1 MRFITRAHHRWL
13 FSTLLILS
21 IVSFAVPHASQDD
34 ASDEFILFVSDRA
47 FPSSLGMCGD
57 CEDIYVMPPAGELPA
72 MPNAIRARPCPVGIS
87 TSSTSMAPA

>member
-1 MRFITRAHHRWL
+1 MTLSQRVHDKRVF
-13 FSTLLILS
+13 FSVLILS
-21 IVSFAVPHASQDD
+21 IASFAVPHASQDD

-72 MPNAIRARPCPVGIS
+72 MPNAIRVRPCPVGIS
-87 TSSTSMAPA
+87 ISSTSMAAA

>member
-1 MRFITRAHHRWL
+1 MRLITRAQPRWV

-47 FPSSLGMCGD
+47 FPSQAGICASTAVPTRITFS
-57 CEDIYVMPPAGELPA
+57 EDPGFSGFPSWGKWGTE
-72 MPNAIRARPCPVGIS
+72 
-87 TSSTSMAPA
+87 

>member
-1 MRFITRAHHRWL
+1 MTLSQCAHEKRVL
-13 FSTLLILS
+13 FSALILS

-34 ASDEFILFVSDRA
+34 ASDDFILFVSDRA